1 MAEGPRASM
10 TGAGFETPSIP
21 LPRHRI
27 RPPAAPRR
35 ALVVT
40 LVSVGAWAATWA
52 VGDRT
57 VESAVL
63 LALAIGGAGA
73 AAYLVQL
80 RPTVAFGIIFL
91 LASLS
96 RYTIELPLGT
106 MRMEHP
112 AIAFAA
118 LALLIGRR
126 GLLDGLRRLGRS
138 DLAILALLCG
148 YLAVLTASS
157 VLVAPQPLASL
168 RIVAWTAISLVG
180 GVVAYVLLRSEPAR
194 AEGWYRGS
202 ALLLA
207 TAGMVVA
214 AWYAIQ
220 GPSDIPGLS
229 AGPLPWRKVSAFA
242 WEPNLYA
249 SFLAAMAPFAVERL
263 RQRRTVQD
271 ALVAAVILVALGLGV
286 TRGAYLGLGAG
297 FAIYGLVLLRRRPI
311 GSMWGPI
318 AVSSLA
324 TVFGFFLAGVILAT
338 PPGYVPLPGGPDSS
352 APDGPASSA
361 PGATLAPTPLPEA
374 PDTISHRLERVA
386 PALEDLATS
395 PWIGLGA
402 DSFGQ
407 RHGDSSRGGARDH
420 IAILAL
426 ALPYEAGI
434 VGALFFSLAV
444 ALLLLALLRA
454 SRVAW
459 AMGLAAAYLAAIVV
473 LLVAYQSTNAL
484 VFGLNWLLGGA
495 ALALAARAHDPDAS
509 GKLSPPQ
516 DRELGSAVRAS
527 AAR

>member
-1 MAEGPRASM
+1 MKDRQNGVGRTTDKAEGPPASM
-10 TGAGFETPSIP
+10 TGAGFETPRIR

-35 ALVVT
+35 ALVLT
-40 LVSVGAWAATWA
+40 FVSVAAWAATLS

-57 VESAVL
+57 VETAVL

-73 AAYLVQL
+73 AAHLVRL

-91 LASLS
+91 LASAS
-96 RYTIELPLGT
+96 QFTIELPLGT

-112 AIAFAA
+112 AIGFVA
-118 LALLIGRR
+118 LALLIDRR
-126 GLLDGLRRLGRS
+126 GPLYGLRRLGRS

-180 GVVAYVLLRSEPAR
+180 SVVAYILLRTEPVG

-202 ALLLA
+202 AILLA
-207 TAGMVVA
+207 CTGTAVA
-214 AWYAIQ
+214 VWYWVQ
-220 GPSDIPGLS
+220 GPSEIPGL
-229 AGPLPWRKVSAFA
+229 ANGLLPWRKVFAYA
-242 WEPNLYA
+242 WEANLYA

-263 RQRRTVQD
+263 RQRQTTQNV
-271 ALVAAVILVALGLGV
+271 VMAAVILFAIGLGV
-286 TRGAYLGLGAG
+286 TRGAYLGLAAG
-297 FAIYGLVLLRRRPI
+297 FAVYVMVLLRRRPI
-311 GSMWGPI
+311 GTWLRPLAFSGLA
-318 AVSSLA
+318 AV
-324 TVFGFFLAGVILAT
+324 TGVFLSAAILAT
-338 PPGYVPLPGGPDSS
+338 PPGHVPLPG
-352 APDGPASSA
+352 GPASSA

-407 RHGDSSRGGARDH
+407 RHADSSRGGAPDH
-420 IAILAL
+420 IAILVL

-434 VGALFFSLAV
+434 VGALFFSVAV

-454 SRVAW
+454 SRLGW
-459 AMGLAAAYLAAIVV
+459 AMGLAAAYLAAIVA

-495 ALALAARAHDPDAS
+495 ALALAARARDPDAP
-509 GKLSPPQ
+509 GKIP
-516 DRELGSAVRAS
+516 SAQFP
-527 AAR
+527 